1 MNQQKF
7 DAVYRGMTIQAKKVY
22 DAIPIQEGWTPA
34 QIMGELRRRNI
45 SMTDKHVVLGC
56 INSMIDSGLIVESPK
71 GVFRREPVR
80 PKFEQQEQLP
90 EPTPP
95 AKEPEPM
102 SKTPAPAPAK
112 DVPPSIDPIT
122 RLSALAINLRAL
134 AAELESAAV
143 DLAMQFEQNDAETE
157 KMRQLKSILKSLG

>member
-1 MNQQKF
+1 
-7 DAVYRGMTIQAKKVY
+7 
-22 DAIPIQEGWTPA
+22 
-34 QIMGELRRRNI
+34 
-45 SMTDKHVVLGC
+45 
-56 INSMIDSGLIVESPK
+56 
-71 GVFRREPVR
+71 
-80 PKFEQQEQLP
+80 
-90 EPTPP
+90 
-95 AKEPEPM
+95 M